1 MVAVITGD
9 LINSRKIGA
18 AKWMQELKNELKE
31 WGEEGKDWE
40 IYRGDSFQVRIK
52 APGQVLYV
60 ALLLK
65 SAIKSIAPLDIRM
78 GLGIGNENYS
88 TDRLLENNGS
98 AYIYSGEAFE
108 ELDKQQQHIMFRS
121 DSDELNQEINLLLRL
136 GLTIMDNWSVNSAR
150 MVYLVF
156 KNPSKNQTEL
166 GVMENIS
173 QNSVSARLTRANYD
187 VIEAL
192 IDYFSNRIAKF
203 MS

>member
-1 MVAVITGD
+1 MVAIITGD

-18 AKWMQELKNELKE
+18 DIWMQKLKNELKE
-31 WGEEGKDWE
+31 WGEDGKDWE

-52 APGQVLYV
+52 APAQVLYV

-88 TDRLLENNGS
+88 TDRLLENYGS
-98 AYIYSGEAFE
+98 AYIYSGEVFE
-108 ELDKQQQHIMFRS
+108 ELHKQQRIMFRS
-121 DSDELNQEINLLLRL
+121 DSEELNQEINLLLRL

-150 MVYLVF
+150 MVYLAF

-187 VIEAL
+187 EIKAL
-192 IDYFSNRIAKF
+192 LDYFSDRIAKF

>member
-1 MVAVITGD
+1 MVAIITGD
-9 LINSRKIGA
+9 LINSRKIEAG
-18 AKWMQELKNELKE
+18 KWMNELKNELKE

-40 IYRGDSFQVRIK
+40 IYRGDSFQVKIK
-52 APGQVLYV
+52 APEQVLYV

-108 ELDKQQQHIMFRS
+108 ELHKQHIMFRCGS
-121 DSDELNQEINLLLRL
+121 EELNLEINLLLRL
-136 GLTIMDNWSVNSAR
+136 GLTIMDNWSENSAR
-150 MVYLVF
+150 MVNLAF

-187 VIEAL
+187 EIKAL
-192 IDYFSNRIAKF
+192 LAYFSQRIAKYV
-203 MS
+203 S

>member
-1 MVAVITGD
+1 MVAIITGD

-18 AKWMQELKNELKE
+18 DIWMQKLKNELKE
-31 WGEEGKDWE
+31 WGEDGKDWE

-52 APGQVLYV
+52 APAQVLYV

-88 TDRLLENNGS
+88 TDRLLENYGS
-98 AYIYSGEAFE
+98 AYIYSGEVFE
-108 ELDKQQQHIMFRS
+108 ELHKQQHIMFRS
-121 DSDELNQEINLLLRL
+121 DSEELNQEINLLLRL

-150 MVYLVF
+150 MVYLAF

-187 VIEAL
+187 EIKAL
-192 IDYFSNRIAKF
+192 LDYFSDRIAKF